1 VGILNSG
8 LALMAIQHV
17 EATGWHPSAALGT
30 QYGQTAVAHAA
41 EIGFPAKVNMWLDLE
56 GVARGTQPKTP

>member
-1 VGILNSG
+1 
-8 LALMAIQHV
+8 MAIQHV

-30 QYGQTAVAHAA
+30 QYGQTAAAHAA